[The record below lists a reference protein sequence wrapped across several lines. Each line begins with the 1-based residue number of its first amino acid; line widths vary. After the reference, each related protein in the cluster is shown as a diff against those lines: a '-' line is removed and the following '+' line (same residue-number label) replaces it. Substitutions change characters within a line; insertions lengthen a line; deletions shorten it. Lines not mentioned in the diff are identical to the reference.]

1 MAADLR
7 RAIRANRVSGGPGK
21 NMIKRRSCTKVTT
34 RAAEDGSDSP
44 PAPPTPTFSHPP
56 PPFIFQTTA
65 VVGVALSCFK
75 VKVPFIVAIKQ
86 EQPWENERA
95 RMPGESAGRRGGGRE
110 EKRYGEIR
118 EERGA
123 DGTTVQPDALITLK
137 LR

>member
-34 RAAEDGSDSP
+34 RAAEDGSDPPPPPHSP
-44 PAPPTPTFSHPP
+44 ILL

-95 RMPGESAGRRGGGRE
+95 RMPGESAGGGKKRRDT
-110 EKRYGEIR
+110 
-118 EERGA
+118 ER
-123 DGTTVQPDALITLK
+123 
-137 LR
+137 